1 MSINS
6 AMPLDA
12 RRNSTPLR
20 KLLALA
26 ILLGSTGSAA
36 ALTKEAAI
44 ENCRMTVG
52 KPIVQ
57 ACMQAQGGR
66 RAGADIEGCRAQ
78 ANPKVHACVI
88 AALNAANGRA
98 NVAVEVPKEVGAEAR
113 SRNRFAKGFRR
124 AAAQHR
130 RHHGDSRQR
139 EAGREADRAS

>member
-20 KLLALA
+20 KLLVLA

-36 ALTKEAAI
+36 ALTKEAAL

-52 KPIVQ
+52 KPIVH

-66 RAGADIEGCRAQ
+66 KAGADIEGCRAKAKPQ
-78 ANPKVHACVI
+78 VHACVL

-98 NVAVEVPKEVGAEAR
+98 NVAVALPTEAAPKVAPGTALPKDFVAPP
-113 SRNRFAKGFRR
+113 RNISDITAILDGEKP
-124 AAAQHR
+124 
-130 RHHGDSRQR
+130 D
-139 EAGREADRAS
+139 EKL